1 MKAYKMTG
9 LGLLLCL
16 MLWGCGYHLT
26 GQGASQ
32 LPPHLNT
39 IAIPVFENKSL
50 EPTVQRPLTEALR
63 LAFITDGRLRLVN
76 NKAEADLVITG
87 TVTNYWIRAIA
98 FNEFDVATEYWV
110 NIEADILVEDQV
122 KDLVYLKQKLKTRW
136 NYRANPGIVSTEA
149 ARQAAL
155 TETYRVMSQRLVS
168 LVNDKF

>member
-9 LGLLLCL
+9 LGWLLCL

-39 IAIPVFENKSL
+39 IAIPVFENKSP
-50 EPTVQRPLTEALR
+50 EPTVQRPLTESFR
-63 LAFITDGRLRLVN
+63 LAFITDGRLGLVN

-87 TVTNYWIRAIA
+87 TITNYWIRAVA
-98 FNEFDVATEYWV
+98 FNAFDVATEYWV
-110 NIEADILVEDQV
+110 YIEADVLAQDQV
-122 KDLVYLKQKLKTRW
+122 KNQVYLKQTLKTRW
-136 NYRANPGIVSTEA
+136 NYRATPGIVSTEA
-149 ARQAAL
+149 ARQEAL
-155 TETYRVMSQRLVS
+155 REAYRVMSQRLVS